1 MKFDIPRSSSTTPHL
16 HRSELPNPHNPNDN
30 QTGLAAA
37 AATPTIRLAVETI
50 PSHWHREPPPS
61 AHPMRATRWLS
72 ARWWSRFMLLSLAA
86 GFQGGTVPTM
96 AASGI

>member
-1 MKFDIPRSSSTTPHL
+1 MFRLVLRITQGQWRLSVRPRSEGLSSPQFRNGRVCWFDMAPATSPATPAIRTSL
-16 HRSELPNPHNPNDN
+16 
-30 QTGLAAA
+30 GLAAA

-72 ARWWSRFMLLSLAA
+72 ARW
-86 GFQGGTVPTM
+86 
-96 AASGI
+96 